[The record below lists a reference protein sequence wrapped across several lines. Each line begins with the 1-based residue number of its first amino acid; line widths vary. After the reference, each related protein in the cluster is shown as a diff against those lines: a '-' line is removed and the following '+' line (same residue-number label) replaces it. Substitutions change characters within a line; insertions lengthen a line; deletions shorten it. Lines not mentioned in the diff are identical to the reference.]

1 MLESEREMA
10 DVSVIRETA
19 GGVVRDD
26 FVRESAKPQEEI
38 KEVPV
43 RKRVRKVESR
53 LWLDTGDIE
62 EAMSLWNSDY
72 EAFATDQKALGRQR
86 KIVALTPH

>member
-10 DVSVIRETA
+10 DVRVITETA
-19 GGVVRDD
+19 AAVVRDG

-43 RKRVRKVESR
+43 RKRVRKVGSR

-62 EAMSLWNSDY
+62 EALSLWNSDF
-72 EAFATDQKALGRQR
+72 EAFAADQKALDDSVRS
-86 KIVALTPH
+86 LP